1 MVDALPVGP
10 PPHRTGTRTAMR
22 RGWFG
27 RCPRC
32 GEAPLFYRFLKMRSV
47 CPACNLALDPF
58 RADDAPAYFT
68 IFAVGHIVIPLVLVM
83 ERYFKE
89 PPLWVHALIWL
100 PLSVL
105 LALWLLPRIKGAVIA
120 LLWSHSIHSSKPGQD
135 TAPTRSSE
143 HG

>member
-1 MVDALPVGP
+1 MVDAP
-10 PPHRTGTRTAMR
+10 PLGRPPLRADTITAMR
-22 RGWFG
+22 RGWRG

-32 GEAPLFYRFLKMRSV
+32 SEAPLFYRFLKMQNV

-83 ERYFKE
+83 ERYFRE

-100 PLSVL
+100 PFSVL

-120 LLWSHSIHSSKPGQD
+120 LLWSHSIHSAKPDQNS
-135 TAPTRSSE
+135 PRPVP
-143 HG
+143 

>member
-1 MVDALPVGP
+1 MVDVSPLGP
-10 PPHRTGTRTAMR
+10 HSLRTDTITAMR
-22 RGWFG
+22 RGWRG
-27 RCPRC
+27 CCPRC
-32 GEAPLFYRFLKMRSV
+32 GEAPLFYRFLKMQSV

-83 ERYFKE
+83 ERYFDE

-100 PLSVL
+100 PFSVL

-120 LLWSHSIHSSKPGQD
+120 LQWSQSIHSSKP
-135 TAPTRSSE
+135 APNSPRPVP
-143 HG
+143 